1 MNIRAAFVTALAGK
15 AANGDTHFRL
25 EGPVV
30 AQLMAVFAH
39 DWNFT
44 TRESLEGPT
53 WFPPAPE
60 RAPGSVPMRC
70 VASGPD
76 SALGSTHKMLL
87 GALAVAQR
95 HVRINPPISCLT
107 RR

>member
-44 TRESLEGPT
+44 TRESLEG
-53 WFPPAPE
+53 
-60 RAPGSVPMRC
+60 RPGSRRLPNARRARC
-70 VASGPD
+70 RCAAWP
-76 SALGSTHKMLL
+76 
-87 GALAVAQR
+87 GAG
-95 HVRINPPISCLT
+95 
-107 RR
+107 